1 MKAILWRLRDELGV
15 SGILSFA
22 VLIAAG
28 IAYFSLVQPMQAQH
42 GDLRAQL
49 AKHSRPA
56 QGAEPSSASD
66 KLGAFYQYMDK
77 PEQTTDW
84 LAKLY
89 AIGQATGVG
98 LQSATY
104 KTHPG
109 SGRLERYE
117 ITLPVSGSYTQL
129 REFMKRAL
137 AEIPVLSLDQLSLK
151 REARTDGTVNAELRL
166 TLHRV
171 NNP

>member
-1 MKAILWRLRDELGV
+1 MKAVLWRLRDELGV
-15 SGILSFA
+15 SGILSLA
-22 VLIAAG
+22 VLAAAG
-28 IAYFSLVQPMQAQH
+28 IFYYTLLQPMQARD
-42 GDLRAQL
+42 GELRAQL
-49 AKHSRPA
+49 AKQARTAPA
-56 QGAEPSSASD
+56 GEPSSASD
-66 KLGAFYQYMDK
+66 KLGTFYRFMEK

-117 ITLPVSGSYTQL
+117 IVLPVSGSYTQI
-129 REFMKRAL
+129 REFLKRSL

-151 REARTDGTVNAELRL
+151 REARTDGSVNAELRL
-166 TLHRV
+166 TLHRLKS
-171 NNP
+171 

>member
-1 MKAILWRLRDELGV
+1 MKAVLWRLRDELGV
-15 SGILSFA
+15 SGILSLA
-22 VLIAAG
+22 VLAAAG
-28 IAYFSLVQPMQAQH
+28 IFYFTLLQPMQAH
-42 GDLRAQL
+42 DGELRAQL
-49 AKHSRPA
+49 AKQARTAPA
-56 QGAEPSSASD
+56 GEPSSATD
-66 KLGAFYQYMDK
+66 KLGAFYRFMEK

-109 SGRLERYE
+109 DGRLERYE
-117 ITLPVSGSYTQL
+117 IVLPVSGSYTQI
-129 REFMKRAL
+129 REFLKRAL

-151 REARTDGTVNAELRL
+151 REARSDGSVNAELRL
-166 TLHRV
+166 TLHRLKS
-171 NNP
+171 

>member
-1 MKAILWRLRDELGV
+1 MKTILWRLRDELGV
-15 SGILSFA
+15 SGILSVA

-28 IAYFSLVQPMQAQH
+28 IFYFTLLQPMQAQH

-49 AKHSRPA
+49 AKHARTA
-56 QGAEPSSASD
+56 PSSESAGTSD
-66 KLGAFYQYMDK
+66 KLGAFYSFMEK

-84 LAKLY
+84 LAKLF

-104 KTHPG
+104 KTNPG
-109 SGRLERYE
+109 SGRLDRYE
-117 ITLPVSGSYTQL
+117 IVLPVTGSYTQI
-129 REFMKRAL
+129 REFLKRSL

-151 REARTDGTVNAELRL
+151 REARTDGAVNAELRL
-166 TLHRV
+166 TLHRLK
-171 NNP
+171 P